1 MTVSTIL
8 NKTTIPYIVI
18 AGLVIYI
25 LMIKPE
31 VKTVV
36 VPSYS
41 GSKEVVKPV
50 PVVRYDTIEVEGK
63 ERIKI
68 VEVENPYNEELLRR
82 YNEALDSIEKLNMF
96 KEAITQR
103 TYTEHLEDS
112 IIKITVNSNTTGT
125 LDYQKVSYKT
135 KERTIQVNTGKIK
148 PKLYLSGFG
157 RSEIS
162 AEGNAAFGVK
172 ADLVNENTIITAGYD
187 SRTNLTVGIGF
198 KLF

>member
-1 MTVSTIL
+1 MKVSTIL

-18 AGLVIYI
+18 AGLVLYI

-36 VPSYS
+36 VPSSS
-41 GSKEVVKPV
+41 GLKEVTKPV
-50 PVVRYDTIEVEGK
+50 PEVRYDTIEIEGTT
-63 ERIKI
+63 ITKI
-68 VEVENPYNEELLRR
+68 VEVENPYNEELLQR
-82 YNEALDSIEKLNMF
+82 YNMALDSIHKLRIF

-103 TYTEHLEDS
+103 IYTEHLEDS
-112 IIKITVNSNTTGT
+112 IIKITVKSNTTGT
-125 LDYQKVSYKT
+125 LDYQNISYKT

-172 ADLVNENTIITAGYD
+172 ADLVNENTIITTGYD
-187 SRTNLTVGIGF
+187 TRKNITVGIGF